1 MHMMIEVLIPQDRPF
16 RGSQVPKEA
25 LGAAISVHAEQCAS
39 ICATVVWPHVLPLA
53 GPRSSIRF
61 LISLPD

>member
-1 MHMMIEVLIPQDRPF
+1 
-16 RGSQVPKEA
+16 

-61 LISLPD
+61 LISLPDEGSN